1 MTTQAPDIEVLTPE
15 TISSE
20 VQSAAAEPASG
31 SRCQPRYK
39 NGKRCRLPGSEPQL
53 GLCPRH
59 FRQRLAAG
67 LPACDDFSDLSKDL
81 LRGPLEFSSAEDLRE
96 YLTRL
101 LILMTKGGVSP
112 RRASV
117 LAYISTQLLHTHVAA
132 EKEEKDDEPTQII
145 FDLPRPKRD
154 DDISPERA
162 FLNRMAERYGSA
174 SRSSTPGTTET
185 NPGAKEST

>member
-1 MTTQAPDIEVLTPE
+1 MTTQASDIEVLTPE
-15 TISSE
+15 TVSSE
-20 VQSAAAEPASG
+20 TQSTAAGPASG
-31 SRCQPRYK
+31 SRCQHRY
-39 NGKRCRLPGSEPQL
+39 KRCRLPGSEPQL

-67 LPACDDFSDLSKDL
+67 LPARDDFSDLSKDL
-81 LRGPLEFSSAEDLRE
+81 LCGPLEFSSAEDLRE

-112 RRASV
+112 RRAAV
-117 LAYISTQLLHTHVAA
+117 LAYITNQLLHSHVAA
-132 EKEEKDDEPTQII
+132 EKEADDEPTQVI

-162 FLNRMAERYGSA
+162 FVNRMAERYGSA
-174 SRSSTPGTTET
+174 PRGSSPGSTEDK
-185 NPGAKEST
+185 PDAKEST